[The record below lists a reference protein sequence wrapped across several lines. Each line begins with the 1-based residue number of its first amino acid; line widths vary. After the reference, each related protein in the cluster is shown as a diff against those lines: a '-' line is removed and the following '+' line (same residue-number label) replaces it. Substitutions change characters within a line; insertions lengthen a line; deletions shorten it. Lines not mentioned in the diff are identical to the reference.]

1 LETNPISKKHFLTV
15 VYDSEIVVICCSETQ
30 SNMDCV
36 VEGDTSYRCFGHTQ
50 RRKSEDQKKELLA
63 EISEGSLIMALAQY
77 EKEVSYLSRRTP
89 G

>member
-1 LETNPISKKHFLTV
+1 V

-36 VEGDTSYRCFGHTQ
+36 VEGDTSYRCLGHTQ
-50 RRKSEDQKKELLA
+50 RRKSEDQKKALLA

-77 EKEVSYLSRRTP
+77 EKEVNILWEIE
-89 G
+89 